1 MPPLL
6 ELAGQTFGHLK
17 VVERAPSHNKLV
29 RWHCI
34 CMKCGGD
41 HEATTFGLRRGQT
54 IQCADCQGLF
64 KWDDE
69 KDQTVRDM
77 KAEGKS
83 AKEIAAVLGCNPVSV
98 HRRVEKLGLSDKRP
112 GKTLRLD
119 PDESPFRKY
128 MNAPCTRKCLEC
140 GKTFNAQSRFNRLCF
155 TCKPFVHGAA
165 FV

>member
-1 MPPLL
+1 MSSLL
-6 ELAGQTFGHLK
+6 DLTDQTFGHLK
-17 VVERAPSHNKLV
+17 VIERAPSHNTLV

-34 CMKCGGD
+34 CMKCGGN

-69 KDQTVRDM
+69 KDQTVQDM

-83 AKEIAAVLGCNPVSV
+83 EKEIAAVLGCNPVTV
-98 HRRVEKLGLSDKRP
+98 HRRVAKLGILAKRTR
-112 GKTLRLD
+112 KTLRLD
-119 PDESPFRKY
+119 PDESQFRKY
-128 MNAPCTRKCLEC
+128 MNTPCTRKCLEC
-140 GKTFNAQSRFNRLCF
+140 GKTFSASGRLNRLCF
-155 TCKPFVHGAA
+155 TCGPMAHGAA